1 MIQCITTHRSAY
13 ASASVRVAACV
24 AMIFFFLDGGRHDA
38 HADDQAPAATAS
50 MQCER
55 AAEPGRVKC
64 SIELHTT
71 ANRSIAWADVAI
83 IELPDFASALKGRIG
98 PSDATTKEP
107 TQQKWAFGLV
117 AKKTGQGEAK
127 ARVRAVVC
135 DPQPNKD
142 AGPTTRCTST
152 TVDVKATIQ
161 VG

>member
-1 MIQCITTHRSAY
+1 M
-13 ASASVRVAACV
+13 
-24 AMIFFFLDGGRHDA
+24 
-38 HADDQAPAATAS
+38 
-50 MQCER
+50 
-55 AAEPGRVKC
+55 KC
-64 SIELHTT
+64 SIELHTA

-117 AKKTGQGEAK
+117 AKKTGQGDAK

-135 DPQPNKD
+135 EQPTTAPTKD
-142 AGPTTRCTST
+142 AGTPSGSTRCTST
-152 TVDVKATIQ
+152 TIDVKASIQ